1 MRQAASCGA
10 MACRTGY
17 LVRRCAT
24 ALLVAAFAVSMP
36 EITPAWADSYRDL
49 STILRSLAP
58 RERPPGERDRRRAI
72 DLTVPFGVDSAKI
85 GPRAKVQLDVL
96 GRALLRKELE
106 GMRFRIAGH
115 TDASGPAAYNRN
127 LSRRRAQAVR
137 DYLVGRHGIDPARL
151 DPVGY
156 GEERLKD
163 PFAPKSPVNRRVEI
177 IALGK
182 ALPAGASS
190 GAKKGFRW

>member
-1 MRQAASCGA
+1 
-10 MACRTGY
+10 
-17 LVRRCAT
+17 
-24 ALLVAAFAVSMP
+24 
-36 EITPAWADSYRDL
+36 
-49 STILRSLAP
+49 
-58 RERPPGERDRRRAI
+58 
-72 DLTVPFGVDSAKI
+72 
-85 GPRAKVQLDVL
+85 
-96 GRALLRKELE
+96 
-106 GMRFRIAGH
+106 MRFRIAGH

-182 ALPAGASS
+182 ALPAGASP